1 MPKKLKK
8 VRVDVYDPIQNYLDL
23 ASYCRFS
30 FDQDIGVYLLKA
42 SPDDPPTFVFGWEL
56 EGIHSYTPLDQLQQR
71 IERAETGLKDF
82 PLGDSLMLRSLI
94 LPDDSDRQSYLDKLI
109 VSSPCDEL
117 KFFLYGEKSRVRE
130 LTLDGYR
137 VVKKDFLFVTYSAES
152 EKEAADWIERALFW
166 VQGHILSYFGEANT
180 FGQEQYERAFRGAKE
195 AQTQWHSFITDKLEL
210 KARILTADEMRSYA
224 WSLFNDTPD
233 SEEFPQLITYDRQ
246 GLKLQMWSET
256 SPATLLFQHHVP
268 MPDRRWIYNPA
279 TKTYCTVL
287 TFLDKPYGWNDAK
300 EQAGYLFRL
309 LEKRR
314 IKHIEFISQIW
325 RGDQRV
331 ARISM
336 EKLIRESV
344 NRDKSARK
352 KQNIDVGANLQTE
365 ESVQAQVSLIQG
377 NVPFHVGM
385 AMIVH
390 AETPEEADQ
399 IALEIR
405 NSFQSP
411 AVVIQEKEVAW
422 EIWMQAMPLTKA
434 KLLQATLTN
443 RTLDYLNTEVL
454 GLFPLLTTVTSS
466 HKGVELVAQ
475 DSKIPVYLNVFEYE
489 GRHVGFFAS
498 SRSGKSV
505 FIGSVLTLSLS
516 QDIPVIAIDYPGSSG
531 RSTFTDY
538 TQYLSV
544 IGDYFDVREY
554 SFNIFDRIDLSR
566 IYEPKER
573 SKRWSLYLGFLKDT
587 LTSMVLG
594 GSQAAV
600 EGRLET
606 EVKTVISFV
615 VNAFF
620 KDPDILA
627 AYEKAEAGKLGSP
640 EWKLYSPTLK
650 HFIAR
655 CSREVIASELP
666 EDFAMNSEALENTLY
681 FVKLRLSYWLHSEI
695 GSAIGSPSTVK
706 PDAKLIVF
714 ALTALKEDESEIFA
728 LIAFTAAYSRSLE
741 YPRSLFFIDESPI
754 LIKFPAIAKIVA
766 ALFANGSKS
775 GIRVV
780 LSAQAPDQL
789 AQSAATRGDILQNMH
804 YRFLGRVE
812 ETAIESCCRILG
824 VSETMVKRCAEFEPD
839 RVQGKTQW
847 LFYDGSRYT
856 FVNYYAPPVQLATL
870 ANNTDEAKVRTALT
884 EHYPDN
890 SFLALYQFSQMY
902 RKAAQTRKGI
912 LEVYEQE
919 KPITSPQQSMSI
931 AS

>member
-1 MPKKLKK
+1 MPRKVKK

-30 FDQDIGVYLLKA
+30 FEGDIGVYLLKTTPEEA
-42 SPDDPPTFVFGWEL
+42 PTFVFGWEL

-71 IERAETGLKDF
+71 LERAETGLKDF
-82 PLGDSLMLRSLI
+82 PPNDSLMLRSLI
-94 LPDDSDRQSYLDKLI
+94 EPDDSDRQSYLDGLI
-109 VSSPCDEL
+109 KSSPCDEL

-130 LTLDGYR
+130 LTADGYR
-137 VVKKDFLFVTYSAES
+137 VVKKDFLFVTYSADS

-166 VQGHILSYFGEANT
+166 VQGHILSYFGGANT
-180 FGQEQYERAFRGAKE
+180 VGQEQYERAFRGARE
-195 AQTQWHSFITDKLEL
+195 AQSQWHSFITDKLEL
-210 KARILTADEMRSYA
+210 KARALTAEEMRSYA
-224 WSLFNDTPD
+224 WSLFNDGDEPQG
-233 SEEFPQLITYDRQ
+233 FPQLITYDRT

-268 MPDRRWIYNPA
+268 TADRRWVYNPA

-287 TFLDKPYGWNDAK
+287 TFLDKPYGWNDAR

-314 IKHIEFISQIW
+314 IKHIEFVSQIW

-344 NRDKSARK
+344 NRDKSAKK

-385 AMIVH
+385 AIIVH
-390 AETPEEADQ
+390 AATPEEGDQ

-411 AVVIQEKEVAW
+411 AVVVQEREVAW
-422 EIWMQAMPLTKA
+422 EIWMQTLPLTKSR
-434 KLLQATLTN
+434 LLQSTFTN

-454 GLFPLLTTVTSS
+454 GLFPLLTTVTGSN
-466 HKGVELVAQ
+466 KGVELIAQ

-505 FIGSVLTLSLS
+505 FIGSVLTLALS
-516 QDIPVIAIDYPGSSG
+516 QNIPVIAIDYPGSSG

-538 TQYLSV
+538 TQYLSA

-566 IYEPKER
+566 IEEPKER
-573 SKRWSLYLGFLKDT
+573 AKRWSLYQGFLKDT

-594 GSQAAV
+594 GSSAIV
-600 EGRLET
+600 DGRLET
-606 EVKTVISFV
+606 EVKTVISFA

-620 KDPDILA
+620 KDPDILNR
-627 AYEKAEAGKLGSP
+627 YEKAEGGKLGSP
-640 EWKLYSPTLK
+640 EWKTQSPTLK
-650 HFIAR
+650 DFIAR
-655 CSREVIASELP
+655 CTQEVIKTQLS
-666 EDFAMNSEALENTLY
+666 EDFAMSEDALENTLY

-695 GSAIGSPSTVK
+695 GAAIGSPSTVK

-741 YPRSLFFIDESPI
+741 YTRSLFFIDESPI

-789 AQSAATRGDILQNMH
+789 AGSAATRGDILQNMH

-824 VSETMVKRCAEFEPD
+824 VSEDLVKRCAAFEPD
-839 RVQGKTQW
+839 RAQGRTQW

-856 FVNYYAPPVQLATL
+856 LVNYYAPPVQLATL
-870 ANNTDEAKVRTALT
+870 ANNTDEAQVRTALKLA
-884 EHYPDN
+884 HRDN
-890 SFLALYQFSQMY
+890 SFLALYRFSELY
-902 RKAAQTRKGI
+902 RRAAGSRKGI
-912 LEVYEQE
+912 LEVYEEE
-919 KPITSPQQSMSI
+919 KIKS
-931 AS
+931 A